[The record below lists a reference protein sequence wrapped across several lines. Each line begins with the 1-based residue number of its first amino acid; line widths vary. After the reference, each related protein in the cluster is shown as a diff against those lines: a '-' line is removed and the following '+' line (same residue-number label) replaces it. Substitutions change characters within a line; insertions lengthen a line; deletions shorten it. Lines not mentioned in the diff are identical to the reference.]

1 MVKIN
6 IHQKSILILNNT
18 WRSVHCFLGSSRSV
32 NGGHQTLQ
40 NSEVVI
46 DDFANRSQ
54 AIGGAASITDL
65 KKEVNFNNFH
75 V

>member
-1 MVKIN
+1 
-6 IHQKSILILNNT
+6 
-18 WRSVHCFLGSSRSV
+18 V

-46 DDFANRSQ
+46 DDFAYGSQ

-65 KKEVNFNNFH
+65 KYINNFSLFIIAFES
-75 V
+75 